1 MKGSISTG
9 SGSSIRIH
17 PRDKIKSWDAEGLKT
32 ALQTYIDSRNQQA
45 EEREKTSGITWIIY
59 KIHSTVFSTLAD
71 RKTDISK
78 LIRLIESGNEAKLY
92 HEMRRLI
99 IVYPPQKYGSEILSN
114 GELGDILDDHLSPLH
129 YHLLDIKRGVEM
141 KENPQANLSAADCTP

>member
-1 MKGSISTG
+1 MKCSISAG
-9 SGSSIRIH
+9 STTNVRIH
-17 PRDKIKSWDAEGLKT
+17 SRDKIKSWDAEGLKT
-32 ALQTYIDSRNQQA
+32 ALQRYINSRNKQA
-45 EEREKTSGITWIIY
+45 EEREKSSGITWVLY

-78 LIRLIESGNEAKLY
+78 LICLIESGNEAKLY

-99 IVYPPQKYGSEILSN
+99 DIYPPKKYGAEILSN
-114 GELGDILDDHLSPLH
+114 GELGDILDDYLSPLH

-141 KENPQANLSAADCTP
+141 KENPQTNSSAADCTP